1 MEKRTPDNTKIKM
14 YTTSWCGPCKMA
26 KKLLTD
32 KGFNFEEI
40 DIEEHNISREE
51 MASMSKGLTVPQI
64 IINDLPIGGFEDLI
78 QLFNT
83 EAFKKN
89 YFQRF
94 KISFLKSFLG
104 FSIISIINSI
114 GSLYSSFF
122 CFPFRIHNSIF
133 SFVNFEH
140 TVAC

>member
-1 MEKRTPDNTKIKM
+1 MEKWTPDNTKIKM

-78 QLFNT
+78 QYL
-83 EAFKKN
+83 
-89 YFQRF
+89 
-94 KISFLKSFLG
+94 ILKPSNK
-104 FSIISIINSI
+104 IISKA
-114 GSLYSSFF
+114 LKFHF
-122 CFPFRIHNSIF
+122 
-133 SFVNFEH
+133 
-140 TVAC
+140 

>member
-1 MEKRTPDNTKIKM
+1 MLIDFKDEDFESKIK
-14 YTTSWCGPCKMA
+14 SEDVSVIQFSAAWCGPCKMA

-32 KGFNFEEI
+32 RGFNFEEI

-83 EAFKKN
+83 EAFK
-89 YFQRF
+89 
-94 KISFLKSFLG
+94 
-104 FSIISIINSI
+104 
-114 GSLYSSFF
+114 
-122 CFPFRIHNSIF
+122 
-133 SFVNFEH
+133 
-140 TVAC
+140 